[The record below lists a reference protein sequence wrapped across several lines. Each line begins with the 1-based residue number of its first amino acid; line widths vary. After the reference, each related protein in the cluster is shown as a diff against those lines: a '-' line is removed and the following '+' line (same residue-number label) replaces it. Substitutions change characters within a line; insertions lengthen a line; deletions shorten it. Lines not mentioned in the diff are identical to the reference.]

1 MPVTMTPQ
9 MKTVKNPQAK
19 ATAPPRTPVLRGGNG
34 SCRHTEIS
42 ERRRARTR
50 PNAATWKASVH
61 VEPRTRAA
69 TNRTGETV
77 ASTTRAPLPWIEDAG
92 TIHSSLNATR
102 PHLPQIPCSS
112 PAAYVTNEVGKACAN
127 KVGMGLE
134 DWNMQKDYGFG
145 VFVWSV
151 TEVVGVAIGSQAA
164 DDFGAGWGV
173 NGKAL

>member
-1 MPVTMTPQ
+1 MSALGLLPRFTFFVSPPNQPINKSTLSSSKERLSCLTNTPP
-9 MKTVKNPQAK
+9 K
-19 ATAPPRTPVLRGGNG
+19 R
-34 SCRHTEIS
+34 S
-42 ERRRARTR
+42 
-50 PNAATWKASVH
+50 
-61 VEPRTRAA
+61 
-69 TNRTGETV
+69 
-77 ASTTRAPLPWIEDAG
+77 
-92 TIHSSLNATR
+92 
-102 PHLPQIPCSS
+102 
-112 PAAYVTNEVGKACAN
+112 N